1 VQTSVQ
7 TKEKKI
13 LIIDDDEDL
22 LLGLTARLKTNG
34 YTVACAGD
42 AVTAISAA
50 REQSPDLIILDLGLP
65 GGDGF
70 LVLDR
75 MKVLSNLFAIPVIV
89 LSARDPADNKRRAL
103 DAGATAYFQKP
114 PENHEFLMAIRRAL
128 GETIALSTFL
138 KT

>member
-1 VQTSVQ
+1 MQTSVQ